1 MAGLKALF
9 NPDHGVL
16 KAMPINS
23 PRPNPL
29 LPQSGGGADMSGNP
43 DPSLGQLSGDPLAPL
58 VQQNSMATAQLKKLD
73 TMAELMKKTRMEL
86 DNLLDLGDLVDEE
99 DVIRSVGKVVA
110 AGGSP
115 MALASM
121 LADAPFGNKEAL
133 QQWVIQR
140 DAGARQMEAQVEQA
154 RAQARHAAG
163 LAGLKLLAGHSAQ
176 SLAQAPAQQPQTP
189 GQGPDTGAGS
199 SGSAPGL
206 GQVADA
212 GAPPLAA
219 PQQQGG

>member
-1 MAGLKALF
+1 MAL
-9 NPDHGVL
+9 
-16 KAMPINS
+16 

-29 LPQSGGGADMSGNP
+29 LPQSGTGSMQLSG
-43 DPSLGQLSGDPLAPL
+43 DPSLGQQTGDPLAPL
-58 VQQNSMATAQLKKLD
+58 HQQNSMASAQLSKLD

-140 DAGARQMEAQVEQA
+140 DTAARQMEAQVEQA

-163 LAGLKLLAGHSAQ
+163 IAGLKLLAGHSAQ
-176 SLAQAPAQQPQTP
+176 SLAQAPAPQMT
-189 GQGPDTGAGS
+189 
-199 SGSAPGL
+199 
-206 GQVADA
+206 
-212 GAPPLAA
+212 AA
-219 PQQQGG
+219 PQEPGPAEPSGGLAQAGPPPSSGGL